1 MIENSPDTSTAS
13 PPPDDTRERPRSLP
27 SVALSGLFLLAVFYT
42 LYFAR
47 LFILP
52 LVLAILLNL
61 LLAPLVKGLSKLHV
75 TPSLGAA
82 AVILF
87 LVGILGAGAY
97 LLAGPAAEWIDR
109 APTSIVRMEE
119 KLRILQRPVEQVQ
132 RAKKEVEKL
141 TQLGGE
147 KENEAPVRVRGEGMV
162 EAVLGGAWT
171 VVGAILM
178 MLVLLYFLLASGDL
192 FLRKLIRVLPTLADK
207 KRAVEIARKLQ
218 EDISTYLLTITLIN
232 IGLGLSIGI
241 CMHLVGMP
249 NAPLWGVMAAILNF
263 IPYLGAMLGVAV
275 VAIAALFTF
284 DVLRDILHPP
294 LIYLLLTT
302 TEAYLITPLVIG
314 RRLTLNPVVILLGLL
329 FWGWMWGIIGAV
341 LAVPLLVSFKIFCDH
356 VPPLAP
362 LGEFLGR

>member
-1 MIENSPDTSTAS
+1 MVENSPDTSTAPQPS
-13 PPPDDTRERPRSLP
+13 DDTGERPRSLP

-52 LVLAILLNL
+52 VVLAILLNL
-61 LLAPLVKGLSKLHV
+61 LLAPLVKGLARLHI
-75 TPSLGAA
+75 PAGLGAA

-87 LVGILGAGAY
+87 LVGVLGTGVY
-97 LLAGPAAEWIDR
+97 LLAGPAAEWVDR
-109 APTSIVRMEE
+109 APTSIVRLEE

-147 KENEAPVRVRGEGMV
+147 EENEAPVRIRGEGMV
-162 EAVLGGAWT
+162 DAILGGAWT
-171 VVGAILM
+171 VVGAVLM

-232 IGLGLSIGI
+232 TGLGLAIGI
-241 CMHLVGMP
+241 SMHFVGMP
-249 NAPLWGVMAAILNF
+249 NAPLWGAMATILNF
-263 IPYLGAMLGVAV
+263 IPYLGAMLGIAV

-284 DVLRDILHPP
+284 DVLRDFLHPP

-314 RRLTLNPVVILLGLL
+314 KRLTLNPVVILLGLL
-329 FWGWMWGIIGAV
+329 FWGWMWGIVGAV